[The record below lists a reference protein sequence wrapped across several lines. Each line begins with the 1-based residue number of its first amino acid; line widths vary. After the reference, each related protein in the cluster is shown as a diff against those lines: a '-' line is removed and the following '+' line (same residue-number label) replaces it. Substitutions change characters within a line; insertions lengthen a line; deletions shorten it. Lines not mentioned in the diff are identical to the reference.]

1 MLHTSVYKT
10 GIILVSITNFLPLN
24 SWRAVAVAFDSSI
37 DSVCLVK
44 VTEKYLSQ
52 RVTNMLVFRTIS

>member
-10 GIILVSITNFLPLN
+10 GIILVPITNFLPLN

-52 RVTNMLVFRTIS
+52 RVIC

>member
-10 GIILVSITNFLPLN
+10 GIILVPITNFLPLN
-24 SWRAVAVAFDSSI
+24 SWRAVAVAFDSI

-52 RVTNMLVFRTIS
+52 RVIC

>member
-10 GIILVSITNFLPLN
+10 GIILVPITNFLPLN
-24 SWRAVAVAFDSSI
+24 SWRAVAVAFDSSV
-37 DSVCLVK
+37 DSVCLVNIK

-52 RVTNMLVFRTIS
+52 CVIC

>member
-10 GIILVSITNFLPLN
+10 GIILVPITNFLPLN
-24 SWRAVAVAFDSSI
+24 SWRAVAVAFDSSV
-37 DSVCLVK
+37 DSVCLVNIK

-52 RVTNMLVFRTIS
+52 RVIC